1 MATGDTE
8 PRSRGR
14 RTLTREVIIATAIAV
29 IDERGLEGLTMRN
42 LGRALGVD
50 PMTIYGYFEDKAA
63 LFDAVVDHEA
73 ARLHAVPEPLPEVP
87 LEIMVHVALHHR
99 RVLLEHP
106 NLAPLV
112 ASRPLPKGNWAEVV
126 RIAFGLCRA
135 AGVADQDI
143 PQVANTITRFS
154 MGFIV
159 QEAGEVRYREQ
170 MGEGAESYRARLL
183 GTDCAPV
190 DAPELGVRTFTH
202 RFNPDDAA
210 QDFELGIRALLRGLG
225 VSGAGRW
232 APTEGWPAIEG
243 A

>member
-8 PRSRGR
+8 PRGRDR
-14 RTLTREVIIATAIAV
+14 RTLSREAIIATAIAV
-29 IDERGLEGLTMRN
+29 IDERGLDGLTMRN
-42 LGRALGVD
+42 LGRALAVD
-50 PMTIYGYFEDKAA
+50 PMTVYGYFEDKAA
-63 LFDAVVDHEA
+63 LFDAIVDHEA
-73 ARLHAVPEPLPEVP
+73 ARLHAVPEPLPTEP
-87 LEIMVHVALHHR
+87 MEIMVHVALHHR

-126 RIAFGLCRA
+126 RVAFDLCRA
-135 AGVADQDI
+135 AGVADEDI
-143 PQVANTITRFS
+143 PQVTNTITRFS

-159 QEAGEVRYREQ
+159 QEAGEVRYRER
-170 MGEGAESYRARLL
+170 MGERPEAYRTRLL
-183 GTDCAPV
+183 STDCAPA

-202 RFNPDDAA
+202 RFDPTEAA

-225 VSGAGRW
+225 VSATG
-232 APTEGWPAIEG
+232 TWPRDPDTA